1 MATGK
6 LLNEIIFLAAF
17 ALPGGALVVLTFM
30 AVFVLVGRAMLMIR
44 HSRALRLAAVP
55 GHTHGRRAATSGAA
69 VVSD

>member
-6 LLNEIIFLAAF
+6 LLNEIIFVAAF
-17 ALPGGALVVLTFM
+17 ALPGGALVVLAFM
-30 AVFVLVGRAMLMIR
+30 TAFVVVGRALLMIR

-55 GHTHGRRAATSGAA
+55 GHPRGRGAVTPGAA